1 MPLFLEKKA
10 FKNLLSICFG
20 ESGTCGGPG
29 DPGVRAGAHKDVCK
43 KKEEVRDDGRHCTP
57 DEARAKRKAYRKR
70 KAAKAARRRNRR

>member
-20 ESGTCGGPG
+20 KSGTCGGPG
-29 DPGVRAGAHKDVCK
+29 DPGVRANAHEGARR
-43 KKEEVRDDGRHCTP
+43 KKEVRIDVRSRTP

>member
-10 FKNLLSICFG
+10 FRNLMSICFG
-20 ESGTCGGPG
+20 TSGTCGGPG
-29 DPGVRAGAHKDVCK
+29 DPGVLAGARKDVRK
-43 KKEEVRDDGRHCTP
+43 REEVRIDRRPRTP